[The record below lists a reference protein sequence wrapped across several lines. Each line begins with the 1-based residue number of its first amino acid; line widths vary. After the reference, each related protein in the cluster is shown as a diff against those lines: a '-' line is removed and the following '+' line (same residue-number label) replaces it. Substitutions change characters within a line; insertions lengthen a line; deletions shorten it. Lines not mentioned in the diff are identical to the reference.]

1 MRFSFLHIF
10 YFITLLLNGRRYFYV
25 KVGQSSPKTNKRR
38 RFSSLLIVNQA
49 STMVLLTA
57 FFMLTTWLEEKER
70 ERRIQRYLNLVISVL
85 WLEEI
90 RRYMQWQD
98 NLLDDDPQPVEPY
111 PLPNVA

>member
-1 MRFSFLHIF
+1 MRFSFLYICWFHNASVDWT
-10 YFITLLLNGRRYFYV
+10 TLFLC
-25 KVGQSSPKTNKRR
+25 QSRSILPKAYKKQ

-70 ERRIQRYLNLVISVL
+70 ERRIQRYLNLVMLVV

-90 RRYMQWQD
+90 RRNMEWED
-98 NLLDDDPQPVEPY
+98 NLLHADPQPGEPY
-111 PLPNVA
+111 PLPEAA